1 MITTIIMKLIQYPQ
15 KIFISMNYM
24 TMAKKCLRVQIRSP
38 NGSLQSAEPVMK
50 RDDTAALIAPS
61 KNDYLFPIRE
71 EIRTTDAHL
80 SM

>member
-1 MITTIIMKLIQYPQ
+1 MIQPLKKVTLPTPEIKKILI
-15 KIFISMNYM
+15 N
-24 TMAKKCLRVQIRSP
+24 LRVQIRSP